1 MVKMKTATTM
11 GMKNERIL
19 DIKYPVDERY
29 IETAYMLKENNGGSV
44 FLYEKQ
50 EDYDWISVGGKR
62 FTVPKNWLERPRKSA
77 FQEWENSEEWHYHGS
92 LLHQDEDYEHLRDL
106 AVRSRKEGWN
116 AAIDKVIEICISI
129 PGFPGG
135 ERFEKIDS
143 LKEP

>member
-1 MVKMKTATTM
+1 MKATNNRLGNITFA
-11 GMKNERIL
+11 IL
-19 DIKYPVDERY
+19 ILL
-29 IETAYMLKENNGGSV
+29 ISISSV
-44 FLYEKQ
+44 FAYPPDNAAILY
-50 EDYDWISVGGKR
+50 SR
-62 FTVPKNWLERPRKSA
+62 A
-77 FQEWENSEEWHYHGS
+77 C
-92 LLHQDEDYEHLRDL
+92 LLHQDEDYEHLREL